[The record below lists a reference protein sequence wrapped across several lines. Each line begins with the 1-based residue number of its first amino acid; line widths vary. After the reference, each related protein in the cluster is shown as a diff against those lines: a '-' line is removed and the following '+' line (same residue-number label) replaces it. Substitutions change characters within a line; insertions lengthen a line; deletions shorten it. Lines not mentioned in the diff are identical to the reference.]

1 MYEIIIYKKF
11 HKYYKL
17 FYLKANLLSFI
28 LIIPQNFNTFNDKF
42 PCFVGRKCKYMM
54 YQEKNWWKEAIV
66 YQIYPRSFKDSN
78 GDGIG
83 DLQGIISKLDHLKA
97 LGVDVVWLSPFY
109 KSPNADNGYDISDY
123 QDIMA
128 EFGTMS
134 DFDDLL
140 RGIHNRQ
147 MKLMIDLVV
156 NHCSDEHTWFQQ
168 SRLSKNNP
176 YRDYYIWKPA
186 KPDGSLPNNWRSF
199 FSGPAWQWDEHT
211 QEYYL
216 HLFAAQQ
223 PDLNWE
229 NPKLR
234 QDIYNMMHF
243 WLKKGVDGFR
253 MDVIAF
259 LSKEQT
265 FPDSDGSLEF
275 YANGPRIH
283 EFLKEMNQEVLSKY
297 DIMTVGE
304 AFGVST
310 KEALQYVGKNEKE
323 LQMVFH
329 FDHAVPRDE
338 NNFIDPAPEWTLP
351 QLKSIFQKWDTTLKN
366 DGWNSIYWGN
376 HDNPRILSR
385 LGDTK
390 RYRVK
395 SAKMLATIL
404 LTLRGTPYIYQGDE
418 IGMTN
423 CPFTKIEEYD
433 DVQVKNAW
441 NSLIINQKKDPA
453 LFLKAANKIARDHA
467 RTPMQWNDTKNGS
480 FTEGGKT
487 WLKMNP
493 NFNKINVQ
501 ADSDNPDS
509 ILNYYK
515 KLIRFRKD
523 NPVLVYGTFEDIL
536 PDHEKLYAYT
546 RTSENEQLLILNNVS
561 SEKIE
566 LKTLLDTPL
575 SNLTLLIS
583 NFTTKTPIWILQPY
597 ESRIYRIK

>member
-1 MYEIIIYKKF
+1 MI
-11 HKYYKL
+11 
-17 FYLKANLLSFI
+17 
-28 LIIPQNFNTFNDKF
+28 Q
-42 PCFVGRKCKYMM
+42 
-54 YQEKNWWKEAIV
+54 QEKNWWKEAIV

-83 DLQGIISKLDHLKA
+83 DLQGIVSKLDHLKD

-123 QDIMA
+123 QDIMT

-140 RGIHNRQ
+140 RGIHARG

-156 NHCSDEHTWFQQ
+156 NHCSDEHDWFQQ
-168 SRLSKNNP
+168 SRLSKDNP
-176 YRDYYIWKPA
+176 YRDYFIWKPA
-186 KPDGSLPNNWRSF
+186 KPDGSPPNNWRSF
-199 FSGPAWQWDEHT
+199 FSGSAWQWDET
-211 QEYYL
+211 TEEYYL
-216 HLFAAQQ
+216 HLFVAKQ

-229 NPKLR
+229 NPELR

-259 LSKEQT
+259 LSKDQN

-283 EFLKEMNQEVLSKY
+283 EFLKEMNREVLSKY

-310 KEALQYVGKNEKE
+310 KEALDYVGNSEKE

-338 NNFIDPAPEWTLP
+338 SNFIDPASEWTLP
-351 QLKSIFQKWDTTLKN
+351 QLKSIFQKWDTALKN

-423 CPFTKIEEYD
+423 CPFSKIEEYD

-441 NSLIINQKKDPA
+441 NSLIVNQKKDPS

-467 RTPMQWNDTKNGS
+467 RTPMQWNGIKNGG

-493 NFNKINVQ
+493 NFKSINVQ
-501 ADSDNPDS
+501 ADGENPNS
-509 ILNYYK
+509 ILNYFK
-515 KLIRFRKD
+515 KLIRFRKE
-523 NPVLVYGTFEDIL
+523 NPVLVYGSFEDIL
-536 PDHEKLYAYT
+536 PDHEKLYAYK
-546 RTSENEQLLILNNVS
+546 RTGENEQLLILNNVS

-566 LKTLLDTPL
+566 LKTVLDTPL
-575 SNLTLLIS
+575 SILTLLMS
-583 NFTTKTPIWILQPY
+583 NFTTKTPTWTLQPY

>member
-1 MYEIIIYKKF
+1 
-11 HKYYKL
+11 
-17 FYLKANLLSFI
+17 
-28 LIIPQNFNTFNDKF
+28 
-42 PCFVGRKCKYMM
+42 
-54 YQEKNWWKEAIV
+54 
-66 YQIYPRSFKDSN
+66 
-78 GDGIG
+78 
-83 DLQGIISKLDHLKA
+83 
-97 LGVDVVWLSPFY
+97 
-109 KSPNADNGYDISDY
+109 
-123 QDIMA
+123 
-128 EFGTMS
+128 
-134 DFDDLL
+134 
-140 RGIHNRQ
+140 
-147 MKLMIDLVV
+147 
-156 NHCSDEHTWFQQ
+156 
-168 SRLSKNNP
+168 LSKNNP
-176 YRDYYIWKPA
+176 YRDYFIWKPA
-186 KPDGSLPNNWRSF
+186 KPDGSPPNNWRSF
-199 FSGPAWQWDEHT
+199 FSGPAWQWDET
-211 QEYYL
+211 MQEYYL
-216 HLFAAQQ
+216 HLFVAKQ

-259 LSKEQT
+259 LSKDQT

-283 EFLKEMNQEVLSKY
+283 EFLKEMNREVLSKY

-310 KEALQYVGKNEKE
+310 KEALLYVGKNEKE

-338 NNFIDPAPEWTLP
+338 INFINPAPEWTLP

-423 CPFTKIEEYD
+423 CPFTQIEEYD

-441 NSLIINQKKDPA
+441 NSLIFNQKKEPS

-467 RTPMQWNDTKNGS
+467 RTPMQWNDGKNGG
-480 FTEGGKT
+480 FTEGGGKT

-501 ADSDNPDS
+501 ADSENPDS

-515 KLIRFRKD
+515 KLIRFRKE

-536 PDHEKLYAYT
+536 PDHDTLYAYT
-546 RTSENEQLLILNNVS
+546 RTSEKGQLLILNNIS
-561 SEKIE
+561 NEKIE
-566 LKTLLDTPL
+566 LKMLLDTPL
-575 SNLTLLIS
+575 AAFIVIPTGRDSNLALLIT
-583 NFTTKTPIWILQPY
+583 NFTTKTPVWTLQPF
-597 ESRIYRIK
+597 ESRIYRVK